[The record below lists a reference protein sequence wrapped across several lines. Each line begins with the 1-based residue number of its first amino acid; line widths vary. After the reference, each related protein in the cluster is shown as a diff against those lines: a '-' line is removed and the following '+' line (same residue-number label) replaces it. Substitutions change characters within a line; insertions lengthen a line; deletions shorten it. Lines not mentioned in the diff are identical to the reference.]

1 MAGVLTVAT
10 VNVNGIRAAVRR
22 GMPGW
27 LASRAPDV
35 LCLQEVRADDATLGA
50 LLDDALGPGWH
61 VAHCEPTDAGTKG
74 RAGVAVATR
83 LPAGEQRAALH
94 PRFDGA
100 GRWVEL
106 DVEAPGG
113 PVTVVSVYVHTGEAD
128 TPRQDEKIAFLD
140 AMTDRMAQLSAA
152 GAAAL
157 VCGDLNVAHR
167 QADIR
172 NWRGNLKK
180 AGFLP
185 TERAYF
191 DRWSGELG
199 WVDVVRSLHP
209 DAEGP
214 YSWWS
219 WRGKAFDNDTG
230 WRIDHHLATPGLASR
245 AVEAVVDRAP
255 SYAERFSDH
264 APVVVGYR

>member
-1 MAGVLTVAT
+1 MAAVLTVAT

-22 GMPGW
+22 GMPAW
-27 LASRAPDV
+27 LTGRAPDV
-35 LCLQEVRADDATLGA
+35 LCLQEVRAPDEVLCA
-50 LLDDALGPGWH
+50 LLTDALGDGWH

-83 LPAGEQRAALH
+83 LPVGAQRASLH

-106 DVEAPGG
+106 DVQAPDG
-113 PVTVVSVYVHTGEAD
+113 PVTVVSAYVHTGEAE
-128 TPRQDEKIAFLD
+128 TPRQEEKTAFLD
-140 AMTDRMAQLSAA
+140 AMTDRLAA
-152 GAAAL
+152 LTASGATAL
-157 VCGDLNVAHR
+157 VCGDLNIAHR
-167 QADIR
+167 EADIR
-172 NWRGNLKK
+172 NWRANQKK

-185 TERAYF
+185 AERAYF
-191 DRWSGELG
+191 DRWLDGLG
-199 WVDVVRSLHP
+199 WVDVVRALHP
-209 DAEGP
+209 GVEGP
-214 YSWWS
+214 YAWWS

-230 WRIDHHLATPGLASR
+230 WRIDHQLATPDLAAR

-264 APVVVGYR
+264 APVVVRFA